1 MRHQFTMARLPSPKR
16 KGQPDLAAEFEIVN
30 PTIETATRVASARLD
45 ELGVRHVLVGGL
57 AVGAYAQPRA
67 TKDVGFLVG
76 PEAWPTAGLI
86 VSPILGLPFRVGT
99 VPIDTL
105 LAPAEAPGIEEALSR
120 GIRSEGIP
128 VAPPEVIVLM
138 KLIAD
143 RPRDRYDIASLLEV
157 VDHDV
162 VRKYVERFGP
172 DYLPALEAAIQ
183 DHERREEGSR

>member
-1 MRHQFTMARLPSPKR
+1 MRHQFTMARLPNPKR
-16 KGQPDLAAEFEIVN
+16 KGRPDLAAEFEVVN
-30 PTIETATRVASARLD
+30 RTIETAARLASARLA

-57 AVGAYAQPRA
+57 AVGAYADPRA

-76 PEAWPTAGLI
+76 PEAWPTSGLI
-86 VSPILGLPFRVGT
+86 VSPILGLPFRVGQ
-99 VPIDTL
+99 VAIDTL
-105 LAPAEAPGIEEALSR
+105 LAPAEAPGIEEALAR
-120 GIRSEGIP
+120 GIESEGIP

-162 VRKYVERFGP
+162 IREYVEQFGP
-172 DYLPALEAAIQ
+172 EYLPALEAAIR
-183 DHERREEGSR
+183 DHERREDGSR